1 MRFALNRA
9 VAAVSVSA
17 LLAWG
22 GSAGAASLTPAADS
36 FVQRGAATGA
46 SGDPS
51 STNFGADTQINVKFG
66 TSATTATTRKGFLR
80 FDLSSVSPA
89 TGASTDFTAAALRL
103 GVTIFSGGTATSAT
117 FNVFGLN
124 DGQASEIFTEGTGQT
139 NVTGTTP
146 PNPIVYANAPG
157 MDDSS
162 DGVNNNLFA
171 NGGAPL
177 ATFTVTTSDVGGYV
191 TASSQAMTD
200 FLNADTNNVAT
211 LVLTRRSTGDSLAD
225 NLLNSLFASRQS
237 TTLSGP
243 TLLTNE
249 SVPEPGVL
257 GLAAFI
263 GTAVLGRRRRGPS
276 RRV

>member
-1 MRFALNRA
+1 MAR
-9 VAAVSVSA
+9 
-17 LLAWG
+17 G
-22 GSAGAASLTPAADS
+22 ASLTPAADS

-51 STNFGADTQINVKFG
+51 STNFGSDTQINVKFG
-66 TSATTATTRKGFLR
+66 TSATTATTRKGFVR
-80 FDLSSVSPA
+80 FDLSPVSPA

-124 DGQASEIFTEGTGQT
+124 DGQASEVFTEGTGQT
-139 NVTGTTP
+139 NVTGATP
-146 PNPIVYANAPG
+146 PNPIVYGNAPG

-191 TASSQAMTD
+191 TASSQALTD
-200 FLNADTNNVAT
+200 FLNADTDNVAT
-211 LVLTRRSTGDSLAD
+211 LVLTRRSTGSGTAD
-225 NLLNSLFASRQS
+225 NLLNSLFASRQHA
-237 TTLSGP
+237 TLRGP

-249 SVPEPGVL
+249 SVPEPGSASLV
-257 GLAAFI
+257 GLAGA
-263 GTAVLGRRRRGPS
+263 AALLARRQRRG
-276 RRV
+276 R

>member
-1 MRFALNRA
+1 MRFAINRA
-9 VAAVSVSA
+9 AAAAAA
-17 LLAWG
+17 LSLSTGLAWG
-22 GSAGAASLTPAADS
+22 GTARAAALTATADA

-51 STNFGADTQINVKFG
+51 STNFGTDTQINVKIA
-66 TSATTATTRKGFLR
+66 TSATSATTRKGFVR
-80 FDLSSVSPA
+80 FDLSPVSPA

-103 GVTIFSGGTATSAT
+103 GVTTFSGGTATSAT

-124 DGQASEIFTEGTGQT
+124 DGQASEAFTEGTGQT
-139 NVTGTTP
+139 SVTGATP

-162 DGVNNNLFA
+162 DGVNNTLFA

-191 TASSQAMTD
+191 SVSSQALAD

-211 LVLTRRSTGDSLAD
+211 LVLTRRSTGDTNAD
-225 NLLNSLFASRQS
+225 NLLNSLFASRQHA
-237 TTLSGP
+237 TLSGP

-249 SVPEPGVL
+249 SVPEPGGL
-257 GLAAFI
+257 GLAAFVAT
-263 GTAVLGRRRRGPS
+263 TATLRRRR
-276 RRV
+276 RR